1 MSHRN
6 DRTRR
11 HRGRVSYAHDR
22 TRPSPDLITTGRRK
36 RADQKTL
43 QLCRQVVRAL
53 SGGLAGNDPEDDA
66 IRDLAVH
73 SVLPAPDA
81 SRLLVNVYL
90 AAPPPH
96 APADVIYDRLALA
109 AGRLRSEVAA
119 VIVRK
124 RAPELSFHLLPATP
138 GEVPPCE

>member
-11 HRGRVSYAHDR
+11 QRGRASYAQDKTR
-22 TRPSPDLITTGRRK
+22 TSSDFITTGRRK

-43 QLCRQVVRAL
+43 QLCRLVFRAL
-53 SGGLAGNDPEDDA
+53 SGGLAGNDPDDDVL
-66 IRDLAVH
+66 RDLAVH

-81 SRLLVNVYL
+81 SRLLVNLYL
-90 AAPPPH
+90 SAPPPH
-96 APADVIYDRLALA
+96 APADVIYDRLARA

-124 RAPELSFHLLPATP
+124 RAPELSFHLLPSTP
-138 GEVPPCE
+138 REVPPCE